1 MSQIASQSDHA
12 DAGHGNAG
20 GHVPHLAHH
29 FQDLEQQKESATL
42 GMWLFLATE
51 VMLFGAIF
59 ACYTVYRY
67 QYYNE
72 FVVASNQLIVKL
84 GTINTVVLLGS
95 SFAMAMAVHAGHE
108 GDAKKITRYLLL
120 TILLGLIFV
129 GIKFAEYAI
138 DYKEGLIPV
147 MKWEPRLADA
157 HQDQHVKLFF
167 VFYFIM
173 TGLHAL
179 HMIAG
184 MSVLGVIAW
193 FARRGK
199 FTSQW
204 YTPVEMAGLYW
215 HFVDVVW
222 VFLFPT
228 LYLVNPAL
236 KMFGR
241 HH

>member
-1 MSQIASQSDHA
+1 MSQIASQPEHHDPGA
-12 DAGHGNAG
+12 VGAGHTP
-20 GHVPHLAHH
+20 HVAHH
-29 FQDLEQQKESATL
+29 FSDMAQQKESATL

-67 QYYNE
+67 QYYHE
-72 FVVASNQLIVKL
+72 FVTASNHLWVSL
-84 GTINTVVLLGS
+84 GTINTVILLGS
-95 SFAMAMAVHAGHE
+95 SFAMAMAVHSGHD
-108 GDAKKITRYLLL
+108 GDSKKITLYLLL
-120 TILLGLIFV
+120 TILLGLTFV
-129 GIKFAEYAI
+129 AIKFTEYVI

-147 MKWEPRLADA
+147 LKWEPRLADP

-179 HMIAG
+179 HMVAG
-184 MSVLGVIAW
+184 MGVLAVIAW
-193 FARRGK
+193 LAHRRK

-236 KMFGR
+236 RF